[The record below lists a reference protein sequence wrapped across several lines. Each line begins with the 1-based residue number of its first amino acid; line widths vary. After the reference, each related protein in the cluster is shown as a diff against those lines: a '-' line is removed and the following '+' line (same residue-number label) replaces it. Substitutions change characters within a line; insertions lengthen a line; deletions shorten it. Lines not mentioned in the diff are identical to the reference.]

1 MYAIALALLFAAAA
15 PPSGPAAPTAPV
27 PQGAEA
33 ARRIVATLQLAA
45 QEYRLAFAG
54 GRLANLAE
62 AEEAALFIAA
72 ARGSVRQ
79 LPARLA
85 AQIDGGIAAM
95 ALLVARAGPADSLA
109 LAATEIERRLSLA
122 LGVALD
128 ERPAREPSL
137 ASGERIYGAQCASCH
152 GRSGR
157 GDGPAAGTLTPRPA
171 DFTDPALMASATPL
185 DIYRKVTTGVPAT
198 SMPAF
203 EALLS
208 REQRW
213 DVTAYVLGYAD
224 PAGGA
229 RAAEEGPRAGQL
241 AVVFGTVRGTLGG
254 ALELAQRGER
264 EAAALKV
271 LDAYMA
277 YEAVEAP
284 LAATHPGVVRL
295 AEQRFLALRGAARSG
310 DTAALRGFHADV
322 LASLEASQRALT
334 LDHSGAG
341 LFAKSLLL
349 IVREGFEAIL
359 VIGAIM
365 AVLAR
370 AGAAGRRRH
379 VRWGIAAALAASLG
393 TAALLEG
400 ALRVTPA
407 QREAL
412 EGGVMLVAAALLFYV
427 SYWLVSK
434 VEIAAWQ
441 RFVKGRIE
449 RAVASGSGLALAG
462 VAFLAVYR
470 EGFETVLFY
479 KALFIA
485 GGAADAAGRA
495 PVVAG
500 LLLGLGLLAVL
511 YVAIER
517 FGVRIPMRPFFAVT
531 SATLLYMAFTFA
543 GTGIKELQEGAYI
556 PATPFPGAPRSEL
569 LGIYPTVESLS
580 VQAAIVLAVMVA
592 AVWTFVIRPRRL
604 REAAAVQPAEAA
616 AGARRTGAPPRKLR
630 TPAGV

>member
-1 MYAIALALLFAAAA
+1 
-15 PPSGPAAPTAPV
+15 
-27 PQGAEA
+27 
-33 ARRIVATLQLAA
+33 
-45 QEYRLAFAG
+45 
-54 GRLANLAE
+54 
-62 AEEAALFIAA
+62 
-72 ARGSVRQ
+72 
-79 LPARLA
+79 
-85 AQIDGGIAAM
+85 
-95 ALLVARAGPADSLA
+95 
-109 LAATEIERRLSLA
+109 
-122 LGVALD
+122 
-128 ERPAREPSL
+128 
-137 ASGERIYGAQCASCH
+137 
-152 GRSGR
+152 
-157 GDGPAAGTLTPRPA
+157 
-171 DFTDPALMASATPL
+171 MASATPL

-208 REQRW
+208 REERW

-224 PAGGA
+224 PAA
-229 RAAEEGPRAGQL
+229 RAAGPRAGQL

-254 ALELAQRGER
+254 AVALAERGER
-264 EAAALKV
+264 EAAALKA

-295 AEQRFLALRGAARSG
+295 AEQRFLALRGAARAG
-310 DTAALRGFHADV
+310 DTAALRRHHADV
-322 LASLEASQRALT
+322 LASLDASQRALT
-334 LDHSGAG
+334 QEHSGAG

-370 AGAAGRRRH
+370 TGATDRRRH
-379 VRWGIAAALAASLG
+379 VRWGIGAALVASLG

-412 EGGVMLVAAALLFYV
+412 EGGVMLVAAAVLFYV

-441 RFVKGRIE
+441 RFVKSRIE
-449 RAVASGSGLALAG
+449 KAVASGSGLALAG

-485 GGAADAAGRA
+485 GGAADAAGSA

-500 LLLGLGLLAVL
+500 LLVGLTALAAL

-517 FGVRIPMRPFFAVT
+517 FGLRIPMRPFFAVT
-531 SATLLYMAFTFA
+531 GATLLYLAFTFA

-556 PATPFPGAPRSEL
+556 SATPFPGAPRSEL

-580 VQAAIVLAVMVA
+580 VQAVILLAVTVA
-592 AVWTFVIRPRRL
+592 VIWTFVIRPRRL
-604 REAAAVQPAEAA
+604 READAVQAGGARRTKAQPAGAA
-616 AGARRTGAPPRKLR
+616 AGARRTGARKVRKVR

>member
-1 MYAIALALLFAAAA
+1 MYTIALGLLLAAAA
-15 PPSGPAAPTAPV
+15 PTAGPAAPAAPAS
-27 PQGAEA
+27 QQADA

-45 QEYRLAFAG
+45 QEYRLAFAR
-54 GRLANLAE
+54 GRLTNLAE

-109 LAATEIERRLSLA
+109 LAAAEIERRLSLA

-137 ASGERIYGAQCASCH
+137 ASGERIYAARCASCH
-152 GRSGR
+152 GPAGR
-157 GDGPAAGTLTPRPA
+157 GDGPAAAALTPRPA
-171 DFTDPALMASATPL
+171 DFSDPALMASATPL

-203 EALLS
+203 AALLS
-208 REQRW
+208 REDRW

-224 PAGGA
+224 PAA
-229 RAAEEGPRAGQL
+229 RAAGPRAGQL

-254 ALELAQRGER
+254 AVELAVRGER

-271 LDAYMA
+271 LDAYLA

-284 LAATHPGVVRL
+284 LAATHQGVVRL
-295 AEQRFLALRGAARSG
+295 AEQRFLALRSAARAG
-310 DTAALRGFHADV
+310 DTAAVRRHHADV
-322 LASLEASQRALT
+322 LASLDASHRALT
-334 LDHSGAG
+334 ENHSRAG

-359 VIGAIM
+359 VISAIM

-434 VEIAAWQ
+434 IEIAAWQ

-449 RAVASGSGLALAG
+449 KAVASGSGLALAG

-485 GGAADAAGRA
+485 GGASDAAGGGSVGSA

-500 LLLGLGLLAVL
+500 LLVGLTVLAAL
-511 YVAIER
+511 YLAIER

-531 SATLLYMAFTFA
+531 SAMLLYMAFTFA
-543 GTGIKELQEGAYI
+543 GTGIKELQEGAYVS
-556 PATPFPGAPRSEL
+556 ATPFPGAPRSEL
-569 LGIYPTVESLS
+569 LGIYPTVESLA
-580 VQAAIVLAVMVA
+580 VQAAMLLAVTVA
-592 AVWTFVIRPRRL
+592 AGWTFVIRPRRL
-604 REAAAVQPAEAA
+604 REAAAGQPADAA
-616 AGARRTGAPPRKLR
+616 AGSRRTEARGLR